1 MVTEIF
7 LLEFVLVGCF
17 IIISHSAFVS
27 RQQEKRM
34 LQFWLDKVMRD
45 AEQHRE
51 RVGNQRQWKLY
62 DSDRGRELD
71 EWFAKRRDT
80 Q

>member
-7 LLEFVLVGCF
+7 LLEFVLAGCF
-17 IIISHSAFVS
+17 IIISHRAFVS

-34 LQFWLDKVMRD
+34 LQDWLDNVMRD

-51 RVGNQRQWKLY
+51 RVGNHCLRMI
-62 DSDRGRELD
+62 DSNKRGAIE
-71 EWFAKRRDT
+71 
-80 Q
+80 